1 MKKLYTVSK
10 KQDLIAKFKLKLKKV
25 GKTTRPFRYDLNQA
39 LKLHSGSDKYIQG
52 IISDRQTALRT
63 MDRGS

>member
-25 GKTTRPFRYDLNQA
+25 GKTTRPFKYDLSQIPYDYTVKARNR
-39 LKLHSGSDKYIQG
+39 LKGLDLI
-52 IISDRQTALRT
+52 DA
-63 MDRGS
+63 